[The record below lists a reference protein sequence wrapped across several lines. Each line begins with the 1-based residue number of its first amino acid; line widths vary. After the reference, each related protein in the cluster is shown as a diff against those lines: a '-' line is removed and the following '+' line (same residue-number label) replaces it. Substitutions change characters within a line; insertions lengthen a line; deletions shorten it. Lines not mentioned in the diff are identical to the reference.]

1 MVSTVASTR
10 DAAGES
16 TEIGGVHVSNA
27 NGNPGHLA
35 VLGKL
40 VEWGDLGVPI
50 RRTYPLVDAAKA
62 LEDFTNEHT
71 VGKLVI
77 TM

>member
-1 MVSTVASTR
+1 VASTR
-10 DAAGES
+10 GAAGES

-35 VLGKL
+35 ALGDVLAKGEL
-40 VEWGDLGVPI
+40 RVPV
-50 RRTYPLVDAAKA
+50 RRTYPLADAAKA

>member
-1 MVSTVASTR
+1 MASTR
-10 DAAGES
+10 GAAGES
-16 TEIGGVHVSNA
+16 SEIDGVQVLNA

-35 VLGKL
+35 TLGEFAEK
-40 VEWGDLGVPI
+40 GDLRVPV
-50 RRTYPLVDAAKA
+50 RRIYPIADAAKG